1 MNEFSEIRSLVLTP
15 TKAHNQFMPALQA
28 ISSSLSTY
36 GQSPIEF
43 IFTDS
48 PRHDKFELERNI
60 PSLLKDVVPT
70 PNPSTM
76 AALSLPTGTS
86 VLMLSSTYQVN
97 TRLNS
102 ILSDIRD
109 NEIFYV
115 GLDMEWPVN
124 RETGVHGHVALI
136 SLTYG
141 EEIFLIP
148 VSSAYR
154 TTMLS

>member
-1 MNEFSEIRSLVLTP
+1 
-15 TKAHNQFMPALQA
+15 MPALQA

>member
-1 MNEFSEIRSLVLTP
+1 VNEFSEIRSLVLTP
-15 TKAHNQFMPALQA
+15 TKAHNQFMPALQS

-43 IFTDS
+43 VFTDS

-60 PSLLKDVVPT
+60 PSLLEDVVPT
-70 PNPSTM
+70 PNPSTLET
-76 AALSLPTGTS
+76 LSLPTGTS

-102 ILSDIRD
+102 ILSDIRN

-115 GLDMEWPVN
+115 GLDVEWPVN

-148 VSSAYR
+148 VSSVYGA
-154 TTMLS
+154 TMLS

>member
-15 TKAHNQFMPALQA
+15 TKAHNQFMPALQS

-43 IFTDS
+43 VFTDS

-60 PSLLKDVVPT
+60 PSLLEDVVPT
-70 PNPSTM
+70 PNPSTLET
-76 AALSLPTGTS
+76 LSLPTGTS

-102 ILSDIRD
+102 ILSDIRN

-115 GLDMEWPVN
+115 GLDVEWPVN

-148 VSSAYR
+148 VSSVYGA
-154 TTMLS
+154 TMLS

>member
-15 TKAHNQFMPALQA
+15 TKAHNQFMPALQS

-48 PRHDKFELERNI
+48 SRHDKFELERNI
-60 PSLLKDVVPT
+60 PSLLRDVVPT
-70 PNPSTM
+70 SNPSTM

-97 TRLNS
+97 ICLNS
-102 ILSDIRD
+102 ILSDIQD